1 MKKTLAMVLIIICA
15 LAFSA
20 CGKINSDTQVSNS
33 TDIPNTQI
41 IDQDIQ
47 IHKPISAKET
57 ILMLSLTN
65 KADACEYL
73 QQNYT
78 EPLERAMLLTKD
90 AAEGTNLAQKYT
102 FYYFASAVFDN
113 IDYYKENYPVGS
125 ESNTV
130 CVPADEVEEY
140 LSLFIEDIENILLR
154 SEDNGYY
161 NKEQNGYEYFVGEA
175 SWIIDNT
182 QVFDYYIDEEKLI
195 INYYILPIDTDD
207 KIPMTIVFHK
217 SGDYYKY
224 YRNFPLSELYDN
236 TVEKDEYVISLYNIG
251 FSGELSQATLINT
264 STGETNLLDIF
275 SYNSSDVGFFK
286 NGDIYVMDN
295 YGMNVYNPQINMTD
309 KTPVFTTNTNFPC
322 GKNIYD
328 DGTERHLF
336 AIRRDPEK
344 MDYIVIY
351 GEYINKENYEDN
363 YVSDLQMVHTYKIG
377 LLDQDGN
384 LTNSWN
390 TGVNIMFS
398 RGFDDVFMTTPS
410 ENEIEFFVKFKTE
423 ERLRGKF
430 NLETGE
436 YTPIKE
442 FKPW

>member
-1 MKKTLAMVLIIICA
+1 MT
-15 LAFSA
+15 
-20 CGKINSDTQVSNS
+20 
-33 TDIPNTQI
+33 
-41 IDQDIQ
+41 
-47 IHKPISAKET
+47 
-57 ILMLSLTN
+57 
-65 KADACEYL
+65 L
-73 QQNYT
+73 QQ
-78 EPLERAMLLTKD
+78 
-90 AAEGTNLAQKYT
+90 
-102 FYYFASAVFDN
+102 
-113 IDYYKENYPVGS
+113 
-125 ESNTV
+125 
-130 CVPADEVEEY
+130 
-140 LSLFIEDIENILLR
+140 
-154 SEDNGYY
+154 
-161 NKEQNGYEYFVGEA
+161 
-175 SWIIDNT
+175 SW
-182 QVFDYYIDEEKLI
+182 
-195 INYYILPIDTDD
+195 
-207 KIPMTIVFHK
+207 
-217 SGDYYKY
+217 DYYKY
-224 YRNFPLSELYDN
+224 YRVFSLSGFY
-236 TVEKDEYVISLYNIG
+236 TKTAEKDGYAISLDNIG

-363 YVSDLQMVHTYKIG
+363 YVSDLQMVHTYKVG

-384 LTNSWN
+384 LTKSWD

-398 RGFDDVFMTTPS
+398 RGFDDVFMIKPS
-410 ENEIEFFVKFKTE
+410 ENEIEFFVKFKDE
-423 ERLRGKF
+423 ERLRGRF
-430 NLETGE
+430 NLESGE

-442 FKPW
+442 FKNPNT